1 MGRELS
7 ALLDGG
13 AYFEGLRWHDGRWWV
28 SDFYRNAVYAIAP
41 DGRAEEAVHLG
52 DAEPSGL
59 GWLPDGSLLI
69 VSKKDHRIMRQAPG
83 GALEVHAEL
92 GEYCGGDLN
101 DLVVSAD
108 GHVYA
113 GNFGFDLMGGAD

>member
-1 MGRELS
+1 MGGGPS
-7 ALLDGG
+7 APLHGG
-13 AYFEGLRWHDGRWWV
+13 AHFEGPPRPHGTRGVSDFFPHPGLPLAPRWHDGRWWV

-69 VSKKDHRIMRQAPG
+69 VSKKDHRILRQAPG
-83 GALEVHAEL
+83 GELEVHAEL

-101 DLVVSAD
+101 
-108 GHVYA
+108 
-113 GNFGFDLMGGAD
+113 